1 MLDQKNLVQLAK
13 AVINANP
20 SAPTAYSWNGES
32 LSYSALNETLR
43 QELNELGGTLD
54 AYRENKN
61 RIFSLIEQVLDDV
74 LPKKVAVNY
83 AQFAEVKVFGQ
94 GDKPIF
100 KRNLSS
106 ISRARAKQFITRVGL
121 AGVYEVFKLGRNEE
135 SFEVRTS
142 AIGGAAQIGIEEF
155 LDGRV
160 DFQELID
167 IVYEG
172 MDELI
177 YKEIA
182 HAMQGALGQLPP
194 MNRVAANGF
203 DEAAFDQL
211 LMVAGAYGEPTI
223 YCTEEFAIKLL
234 PNEAWRYTEAMK
246 DELWRNGHF
255 QRYKKWNVVIL
266 PNGFE
271 DESNTTKVLD
281 PGFCFIIPN
290 GANMKPVKVAFE
302 GQTLVDE
309 RPNYDWSKE
318 IQVYRKVGVVC
329 MMTNDI
335 CAYVDTS
342 LLGQMEDWFLDGV
355 NGTIITYDG
364 RYSGTGCLCPC
375 DDEEEGGDEPA
386 PTPDPEP

>member
-13 AVINANP
+13 AVVNANP

-223 YCTEEFAIKLL
+223 YCTEEFAVKLL

-342 LLGQMEDWFLDGV
+342 LLGQMDEWFLDGV

-375 DDEEEGGDEPA
+375 DDEEEGGKEPA

>member
-13 AVINANP
+13 AVVNANP

-54 AYRENKN
+54 SYRENKN

-106 ISRARAKQFITRVGL
+106 ISRARAKQFSTRVGL

-223 YCTEEFAIKLL
+223 YCTEEFAVKLL

-342 LLGQMEDWFLDGV
+342 LLGKMDEWFLDGV

-375 DDEEEGGDEPA
+375 DDEEEGGEEPT

>member
-13 AVINANP
+13 AVVNANP
-20 SAPTAYSWNGES
+20 SAPTAYSWNGEN

-43 QELNELGGTLD
+43 QELNELGGTYD
-54 AYRENKN
+54 SYRENKN

-74 LPKKVAVNY
+74 LPKKVAINY
-83 AQFAEVKVFGQ
+83 AQFAETKVFAQ

-100 KRNLSS
+100 RRRLTGA
-106 ISRARAKQFITRVGL
+106 SRARAKQFITRVGL

-135 SFEVRTS
+135 VFEVRTS
-142 AIGGAAQIGIEEF
+142 AIGGAAQVGIEEF

-182 HAMQGALGQLPP
+182 HALYGALGQLPP
-194 MNRVAANGF
+194 VNRVAANGF
-203 DEAAFDQL
+203 DEAAFDEL
-211 LMVAGAYGEPTI
+211 IMVAASYGEPTI
-223 YCTEEFAIKLL
+223 YCTQEFAVKLL

-246 DELWRNGHF
+246 DELWRTG
-255 QRYKKWNVVIL
+255 RLASYKGRRVVIL
-266 PNGFE
+266 ENGFE
-271 DESNTTKVLD
+271 DPSNTKKVLD

-290 GANMKPVKVAFE
+290 GHDNKPVKIAFE

-335 CAYVDTS
+335 CAYVDTA

-364 RYSGTGCLCPC
+364 RFSGTGCMAPC
-375 DDEEEGGDEPA
+375 EDDEEKEDKKDKE
-386 PTPDPEP
+386 DKDKE

>member
-13 AVINANP
+13 AVVNANP

-32 LSYSALNETLR
+32 LSYTALNETLR
-43 QELNELGGTLD
+43 QELSELGGTYD
-54 AYRENKN
+54 SYRENKN

-74 LPKKVAVNY
+74 LPKKVAINY
-83 AQFAEVKVFGQ
+83 AQFAETKVFAQ

-100 KRNLSS
+100 RRKLAGA
-106 ISRARAKQFITRVGL
+106 SRARAKQFITRVGL
-121 AGVYEVFKLGRNEE
+121 AGVYEVFKLGRNDEV
-135 SFEVRTS
+135 FEVRTS
-142 AIGGAAQIGIEEF
+142 AIGGAAQVGIEEF

-182 HAMQGALGQLPP
+182 HAMYGALGQLPP
-194 MNRVAANGF
+194 VNRIAANGF
-203 DEAAFDQL
+203 DEAGFDQL
-211 LMVAGAYGEPTI
+211 LMVAAAYGEPII
-223 YCTEEFAIKLL
+223 YCTQEFAVKML

-246 DELWRNGHF
+246 DELWRTGRLAN
-255 QRYKKWNVVIL
+255 YKGRRVVIL
-266 PNGFE
+266 ENGFE
-271 DESNTTKVLD
+271 DASNTKKVLD
-281 PGFCFIIPN
+281 PGFCWIIPS
-290 GANMKPVKVAFE
+290 GADNKPVKIAFE

-342 LLGQMEDWFLDGV
+342 LLGQLEDWFLDGV
-355 NGTIITYDG
+355 NGTVITYDG
-364 RYSGTGCLCPC
+364 RYSGTGCLAPC
-375 DDEEEGGDEPA
+375 DDDDEA
-386 PTPDPEP
+386 DKKEKDEKKKD

>member
-13 AVINANP
+13 AVVNANP

-182 HAMQGALGQLPP
+182 HAMQG
-194 MNRVAANGF
+194 
-203 DEAAFDQL
+203 DQL

-223 YCTEEFAIKLL
+223 YCTEEFAVKLL

-342 LLGQMEDWFLDGV
+342 LLGKMDEWFLDGV

-375 DDEEEGGDEPA
+375 DDEEEGGETPA

>member
-13 AVINANP
+13 AVVNANP

-223 YCTEEFAIKLL
+223 YCTEEFAVKLL

-375 DDEEEGGDEPA
+375 DDEEEGGETPA

>member
-13 AVINANP
+13 AVVNANP

-223 YCTEEFAIKLL
+223 YCTEEFAVKLL

-342 LLGQMEDWFLDGV
+342 LLGKMDEWFLDGV

-375 DDEEEGGDEPA
+375 DDEEEGGETPA

>member
-13 AVINANP
+13 AVVNANP

-223 YCTEEFAIKLL
+223 YCTEEFAVKLL

>member
-13 AVINANP
+13 AVVNANP

-61 RIFSLIEQVLDDV
+61 RIFSLIEQVLDDI

-223 YCTEEFAIKLL
+223 YCTEEFAVKLL

-375 DDEEEGGDEPA
+375 DDESEGGDEPA

>member
-13 AVINANP
+13 AVVNANP

>member
-13 AVINANP
+13 AVVNANP

-223 YCTEEFAIKLL
+223 YCTEEFAVKLL

-342 LLGQMEDWFLDGV
+342 LLGQMDEWFLDGV

-375 DDEEEGGDEPA
+375 DDEEEGGNEPA